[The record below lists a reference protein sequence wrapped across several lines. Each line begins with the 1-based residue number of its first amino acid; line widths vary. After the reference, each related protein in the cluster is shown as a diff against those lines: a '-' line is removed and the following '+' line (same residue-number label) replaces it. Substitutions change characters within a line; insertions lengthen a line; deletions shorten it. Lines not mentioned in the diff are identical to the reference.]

1 MFKKNIVLILIITSI
16 LSLSSCGLDYRYSL
30 DENKHNEIEVV
41 MEDEDV
47 YVIGNYSFDRTYMHS
62 DEIILLRKIQG
73 IVENKISEKES
84 VMLLQIIKNYEKPA

>member
-47 YVIGNYSFDRTYMHS
+47 TS
-62 DEIILLRKIQG
+62 LRQK
-73 IVENKISEKES
+73 S
-84 VMLLQIIKNYEKPA
+84 L